1 MNDQGNSSGSP
12 IPPNGW
18 GNQGATPQQSDT
30 ATKKA
35 PSLLKTFL
43 VAFGGAAVACA
54 LVLGVYSFIHPTSAT
69 VLGGS
74 GSGTNITV
82 SGEDATLAEAV
93 SQKCLPSV
101 VNIDVYTKQ
110 SS

>member
-54 LVLGVYSFIHPTSAT
+54 LYWASIPLFTPLLLRCWGAVALGRTSR
-69 VLGGS
+69 
-74 GSGTNITV
+74 
-82 SGEDATLAEAV
+82 
-93 SQKCLPSV
+93 
-101 VNIDVYTKQ
+101 
-110 SS
+110 

>member
-1 MNDQGNSSGSP
+1 MNDQGNSPGSP

-54 LVLGVYSFIHPTSAT
+54 LVLGVYSFIHPTSST
-69 VLGGS
+69 VLGGKRGRHNACRS
-74 GSGTNITV
+74 GFP
-82 SGEDATLAEAV
+82 EM
-93 SQKCLPSV
+93 PSFG
-101 VNIDVYTKQ
+101 
-110 SS
+110 S

>member
-54 LVLGVYSFIHPTSAT
+54 LV
-69 VLGGS
+69 
-74 GSGTNITV
+74 
-82 SGEDATLAEAV
+82 
-93 SQKCLPSV
+93 
-101 VNIDVYTKQ
+101 
-110 SS
+110 

>member
-43 VAFGGAAVACA
+43 VALAVPQLPVRWYWASIPLFTPLLLRCWGAVA
-54 LVLGVYSFIHPTSAT
+54 LGRTSR
-69 VLGGS
+69 
-74 GSGTNITV
+74 
-82 SGEDATLAEAV
+82 
-93 SQKCLPSV
+93 
-101 VNIDVYTKQ
+101 
-110 SS
+110 

>member
-12 IPPNGW
+12 IPPNEW
-18 GNQGATPQQSDT
+18 GNRGATPQQSDT

-54 LVLGVYSFIHPTSAT
+54 LVLASIPLFTPLLLRCWGVVALGRTSR
-69 VLGGS
+69 
-74 GSGTNITV
+74 
-82 SGEDATLAEAV
+82 
-93 SQKCLPSV
+93 
-101 VNIDVYTKQ
+101 
-110 SS
+110 